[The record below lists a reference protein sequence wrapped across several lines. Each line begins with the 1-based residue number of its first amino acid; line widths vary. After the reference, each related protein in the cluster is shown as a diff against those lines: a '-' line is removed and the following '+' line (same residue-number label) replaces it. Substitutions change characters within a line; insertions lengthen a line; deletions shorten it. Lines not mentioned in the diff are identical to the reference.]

1 MEAVYVP
8 IIVALISGPLMWL
21 LFRFDKRNT
30 EQHGRSMDLL
40 KDIHTD
46 VEEVKDRLND
56 HIDWHLHDQKPTR
69 VRKVK

>member
-8 IIVALISGPLMWL
+8 IIVALITGPLMWL
-21 LFRFDKRNT
+21 LYRFDKRNT

-40 KDIHTD
+40 KDIHDD

-56 HIDWHLHDQKPTR
+56 HIDWHLHEQKPTR